1 MSVRQR
7 CVYRRIGCRLLFHWP
22 TGKDILK
29 ILLKFKTLIF
39 LAVLFV
45 SLGGWILPK
54 YYYTHTYNKPGD
66 KTDEF
71 PVLMWRR
78 HPPSQANPHPN
89 MGARP
94 ILETLG
100 GVEEARKYNNGVSH
114 YVPWTG
120 PLEDMTV
127 NNNRV
132 VLRRLASDNGQS
144 AFELDISNELYTVT
158 AAYRVENDEVYP
170 ELTRISGPF
179 VWGVAFVHTLI
190 VAVLIAVLQVALG
203 LGRSLSVSPHNG
215 KKLRAYQSGKKR

>member
-45 SLGGWILPK
+45 ALGGWFLPK
-54 YYYTHTYNKPGD
+54 YYYTHTYNKPGG
-66 KTDEF
+66 KADEF

-144 AFELDISNELYTVT
+144 AFELDIGNELYTVT

-190 VAVLIAVLQVALG
+190 VAVLIAVLQAALG
-203 LGRSLSVSPHNG
+203 LGRSLNVPPHKR
-215 KKLRAYQSGKKR
+215 KKLRAYQNGKKR

>member
-1 MSVRQR
+1 MEKQPA
-7 CVYRRIGCRLLFHWP
+7 RLLCPSGNGVCIDASGAGCFFHWP

-29 ILLKFKTLIF
+29 ILLKFRTLIF
-39 LAVLFV
+39 LVVLFV

-54 YYYTHTYNKPGD
+54 YYYTHTYNKPGG
-66 KTDEF
+66 KADEF

-78 HPPSQANPHPN
+78 HSPSRANPHPN
-89 MGARP
+89 MGARR

-114 YVPWTG
+114 YVLWTG

-132 VLRRLASDNGQS
+132 VLRRLASGNGQS
-144 AFELDISNELYTVT
+144 AFELDIGNELYTVT

-170 ELTRISGPF
+170 EFTRISGPF
-179 VWGVAFVHTLI
+179 VWGLCTHVDCGGADCRVASCTGIGGV
-190 VAVLIAVLQVALG
+190 
-203 LGRSLSVSPHNG
+203 R
-215 KKLRAYQSGKKR
+215 

>member
-1 MSVRQR
+1 M
-7 CVYRRIGCRLLFHWP
+7 
-22 TGKDILK
+22 LK

-45 SLGGWILPK
+45 SLGGWLLPK
-54 YYYTHTYNKPGD
+54 YYYTHTYNKPGG
-66 KTDEF
+66 KADEF

-78 HPPSQANPHPN
+78 HPPSRANPHPN

-144 AFELDISNELYTVT
+144 AFELDIGNELYTVT

-203 LGRSLSVSPHNG
+203 LGCSLSMPPHKR
-215 KKLRAYQSGKKR
+215 KKLRAYQNGKKR

>member
-1 MSVRQR
+1 M
-7 CVYRRIGCRLLFHWP
+7 
-22 TGKDILK
+22 K

-45 SLGGWILPK
+45 SLGGWLLPK
-54 YYYTHTYNKPGD
+54 YYYTHTYNKPGG
-66 KTDEF
+66 KADEF

-78 HPPSQANPHPN
+78 H
-89 MGARP
+89 
-94 ILETLG
+94 
-100 GVEEARKYNNGVSH
+100 
-114 YVPWTG
+114 PWTG

-144 AFELDISNELYTVT
+144 AFELDIGNELYTVT

-170 ELTRISGPF
+170 EFTRISGPF

-203 LGRSLSVSPHNG
+203 LGRSLSMPPHKR
-215 KKLRAYQSGKKR
+215 KKLRAYQNGKKR

>member
-1 MSVRQR
+1 M
-7 CVYRRIGCRLLFHWP
+7 
-22 TGKDILK
+22 
-29 ILLKFKTLIF
+29 
-39 LAVLFV
+39 LFV
-45 SLGGWILPK
+45 SLGGWLLPK
-54 YYYTHTYNKPGD
+54 YYYTHTYNKPGG
-66 KTDEF
+66 KADEF

-144 AFELDISNELYTVT
+144 AFELDIGNELYTVT

-203 LGRSLSVSPHNG
+203 LGRSLSVPPHNR
-215 KKLRAYQSGKKR
+215 KKLRAYQHGKKR

>member
-1 MSVRQR
+1 M
-7 CVYRRIGCRLLFHWP
+7 
-22 TGKDILK
+22 
-29 ILLKFKTLIF
+29 
-39 LAVLFV
+39 LFV
-45 SLGGWILPK
+45 SLGGWLLPK

-66 KTDEF
+66 KADEF

-78 HPPSQANPHPN
+78 HPPSRANPHPN

-144 AFELDISNELYTVT
+144 AFELDIGNELYTVT

-215 KKLRAYQSGKKR
+215 KKLRAYQNGKKR

>member
-1 MSVRQR
+1 M
-7 CVYRRIGCRLLFHWP
+7 
-22 TGKDILK
+22 K

-39 LAVLFV
+39 LSVLFV
-45 SLGGWILPK
+45 TLGGWLLPK

-66 KTDEF
+66 KADEF

-132 VLRRLASDNGQS
+132 VLRRLASDNG
-144 AFELDISNELYTVT
+144 
-158 AAYRVENDEVYP
+158 
-170 ELTRISGPF
+170 
-179 VWGVAFVHTLI
+179 
-190 VAVLIAVLQVALG
+190 
-203 LGRSLSVSPHNG
+203 
-215 KKLRAYQSGKKR
+215 

>member
-29 ILLKFKTLIF
+29 ILLKFKILIF

-45 SLGGWILPK
+45 ALGGWFLPK
-54 YYYTHTYNKPGD
+54 YYYTHTYNKPGG
-66 KTDEF
+66 KADEF

-144 AFELDISNELYTVT
+144 AFELDIGNELYTVT

-203 LGRSLSVSPHNG
+203 LGRSLNVPPHKR
-215 KKLRAYQSGKKR
+215 KKLRAYQNGKKR

>member
-1 MSVRQR
+1 M
-7 CVYRRIGCRLLFHWP
+7 
-22 TGKDILK
+22 
-29 ILLKFKTLIF
+29 
-39 LAVLFV
+39 LFV

-54 YYYTHTYNKPGD
+54 YYYTHTYNKPGG
-66 KTDEF
+66 KADEF

-78 HPPSQANPHPN
+78 HPPSRANPHPN

-100 GVEEARKYNNGVSH
+100 GVEEARKYNNGMSH

-144 AFELDISNELYTVT
+144 AFELAIGNELYTVT

-170 ELTRISGPF
+170 EFTRISGPF

-203 LGRSLSVSPHNG
+203 LGRSLSVSPHNR
-215 KKLRAYQSGKKR
+215 KKLRAYQHGKK

>member
-1 MSVRQR
+1 M
-7 CVYRRIGCRLLFHWP
+7 
-22 TGKDILK
+22 
-29 ILLKFKTLIF
+29 
-39 LAVLFV
+39 LFV
-45 SLGGWILPK
+45 SLGGWFLPK
-54 YYYTHTYNKPGD
+54 YYYTHTYNKPGG
-66 KTDEF
+66 KADEF

-78 HPPSQANPHPN
+78 HPPSRANPHPN
-89 MGARP
+89 IGARP

-144 AFELDISNELYTVT
+144 AFELDIGNELYTVT

-170 ELTRISGPF
+170 EFTRISGPF

-215 KKLRAYQSGKKR
+215 KKLRAYQNGKKR

>member
-1 MSVRQR
+1 MANREN
-7 CVYRRIGCRLLFHWP
+7 
-22 TGKDILK
+22 ILK

-39 LAVLFV
+39 LTVLFV
-45 SLGGWILPK
+45 ALGGWFLPK
-54 YYYTHTYNKPGD
+54 YYYTHTYNKPGG

-78 HPPSQANPHPN
+78 HSPSQANPHPN

-144 AFELDISNELYTVT
+144 AFELDIGNELYTVT

-170 ELTRISGPF
+170 EFTRISGPF

-203 LGRSLSVSPHNG
+203 LGRSLSVPPHNR
-215 KKLRAYQSGKKR
+215 KKLRAYQNGKKR

>member
-1 MSVRQR
+1 M
-7 CVYRRIGCRLLFHWP
+7 
-22 TGKDILK
+22 LK

-45 SLGGWILPK
+45 SLGGWFLPK
-54 YYYTHTYNKPGD
+54 YYYTHTYNKPGG
-66 KTDEF
+66 KADEF

-78 HPPSQANPHPN
+78 HPPSRANPHPN

-144 AFELDISNELYTVT
+144 AFELDIGNERYTVT

-170 ELTRISGPF
+170 EFTRISGPF

-203 LGRSLSVSPHNG
+203 LGRSLSVSLHNG
-215 KKLRAYQSGKKR
+215 KKLRAYQNGKKR

>member
-1 MSVRQR
+1 M
-7 CVYRRIGCRLLFHWP
+7 
-22 TGKDILK
+22 
-29 ILLKFKTLIF
+29 
-39 LAVLFV
+39 LFV
-45 SLGGWILPK
+45 SLGGWLLPK

-144 AFELDISNELYTVT
+144 AFELDIGNELYTVT

-170 ELTRISGPF
+170 EFTRISGPF

-203 LGRSLSVSPHNG
+203 LGRSLSVPPHKR
-215 KKLRAYQSGKKR
+215 KKLRAYQNGKKR

>member
-1 MSVRQR
+1 M
-7 CVYRRIGCRLLFHWP
+7 
-22 TGKDILK
+22 K
-29 ILLKFKTLIF
+29 ILLKFRTLIF
-39 LAVLFV
+39 LVVLFV

-54 YYYTHTYNKPGD
+54 YYYTHTYNKPGG
-66 KTDEF
+66 KADEF

-144 AFELDISNELYTVT
+144 AFELDIGNELYTVT

-170 ELTRISGPF
+170 EFTRISGPF
-179 VWGVAFVHTLI
+179 VWGLCTHVDCGGADCRVASCTGIGAFAER
-190 VAVLIAVLQVALG
+190 VAAQREKASCIPKREKTMRKPLAALMCRLLSAVG
-203 LGRSLSVSPHNG
+203 KSSLHF
-215 KKLRAYQSGKKR
+215 AI